1 MYVIEEKKLAR
12 LKAGHPFPMVGPTSS
27 VAGPT
32 FLHIKTLPPPAR
44 RNNQSMRGSG
54 WPRSQLFL
62 VYRRCNIN
70 GSLGPDEVSENMFG
84 VEYKHVHSVEDR
96 FLLCSWFAVNLLP
109 PLTSA
114 KFAPFSPQPW
124 NKRGP
129 LWPAVDSLLFNDWT
143 IWVIVSFL
151 RSVATNYCQAFY
163 TKYIQTSCLVY
174 VSCWY
179 LFAME
184 VMFFVSTSLIFN
196 L

>member
-1 MYVIEEKKLAR
+1 
-12 LKAGHPFPMVGPTSS
+12 MVGPTSS

-32 FLHIKTLPPPAR
+32 FLHIKTLTLPAR
-44 RNNQSMRGSG
+44 QNR
-54 WPRSQLFL
+54 PRRKIRACARAVGQGVNFFL

-70 GSLGPDEVSENMFG
+70 GSLGPDKVSENMFG

-96 FLLCSWFAVNLLP
+96 FLLCRWFADNLLP
-109 PLTSA
+109 PLTSV
-114 KFAPFSPQPW
+114 KFAPFSRQPW

-163 TKYIQTSCLVY
+163 TKYVQTSCLVY

-179 LFAME
+179 LFAIE
-184 VMFFVSTSLIFN
+184 VMFFVSTSIYIYIYIY
-196 L
+196 